1 MIQPGPDSTSEPSPS
16 ASSDSSSSAETP
28 STTRPL
34 GTAPGSSLEPRQ
46 SHTGTARSRT
56 RRRAPRTKID
66 VTLPDDRD
74 RAVVVIGQ
82 EYSNVEGLSYQHSRQ
97 AGKWDVLASWLRVV
111 VTLTA
116 SVSAL
121 SVFAD
126 SKVMA
131 AVFATITALVSA
143 VNAGFNPPERAKA
156 HRDAARAYGHLMR
169 PLYLLWYTLS
179 SSTEIALKRYT
190 KLWAEFLELE
200 QQLER
205 INEGAPAIYQW
216 GTTASGY
223 QDVQET
229 EPPLAA

>member
-1 MIQPGPDSTSEPSPS
+1 MIEPALDSTNEPDPR

-28 STTRPL
+28 SAARLL
-34 GTAPGSSLEPRQ
+34 GTAPGSSMKPRQ
-46 SHTGTARSRT
+46 GNTGTARSRA

-66 VTLPDDRD
+66 VTLPSDPDS
-74 RAVVVIGQ
+74 AESVIGQ
-82 EYSNVEGLSYQHSRQ
+82 EYSNVAGLSYEHSKR
-97 AGKWDVLASWLRVV
+97 AGRWDVLASWLRVI

-143 VNAGFNPPERAKA
+143 VNAGFNPTEKAKA
-156 HRDAARAYGHLMR
+156 NRDAARAYGHLMR

-179 SSTEIALKRYT
+179 SSTKISPGRYS
-190 KLWAEFLELE
+190 KLWANFLELE
-200 QQLER
+200 QQVER
-205 INEGAPAIYQW
+205 INESAPAAY
-216 GTTASGY
+216 
-223 QDVQET
+223 
-229 EPPLAA
+229 L

>member
-1 MIQPGPDSTSEPSPS
+1 MIQPEPDNAKEPNPS
-16 ASSDSSSSAETP
+16 ASPDSPSAETP
-28 STTRPL
+28 SAARPL
-34 GTAPGSSLEPRQ
+34 GAAPGSGLKPQ
-46 SHTGTARSRT
+46 HDHTGTARSRT

-66 VTLPDDRD
+66 VTLPGDRNS
-74 RAVVVIGQ
+74 AEYVFGQ
-82 EYSNVEGLSYQHSRQ
+82 EYSNVEGLSYEQSMR
-97 AGKWDVLASWLRVV
+97 AGRWDLLASWLRVI

-169 PLYLLWYTLS
+169 PLYLLWYKLYS
-179 SSTEIALKRYT
+179 SAEISPEKYSE
-190 KLWAEFLELE
+190 LWTSFLELE
-200 QQLER
+200 QQVER
-205 INEGAPAIYQW
+205 INESAPPVYYW
-216 GTTASGY
+216 RKTASGH
-223 QDVQET
+223 QDAQET